1 MTTAD
6 YQKLLPSLP
15 EQPGIYRFIA
25 EDEEILYIGKA
36 KSLKKRIASYF
47 GEKKDM
53 RRKTRMMVR
62 TAVHLEYTIVDTEQ
76 DALLLEATLIK
87 KHQPRYNVALK
98 HSRPYP
104 YICIKNEPFPR
115 VMTVYSVVQDGSKY
129 FGPYP
134 SRSRM
139 YTIIDLIK
147 QLFKLRTCQ
156 LNLSEDNIEKGKFK
170 VCLEYHIKNCL
181 GPCVG
186 LESVAEYNTKIEQV
200 ANILKGHLAS
210 VKRFL
215 KERMNH
221 FAEEMEFEK
230 AAEIK
235 IQLDAIEKYQGRS
248 TVVHA
253 NIRDVDVFTIA
264 TDPEAEM
271 AYVNYLK
278 VVEGSIIN
286 TYTLELVQNLDSE
299 KEDLL
304 IYAIQILREKFQSIS
319 PEVLIP
325 FELALPWPEVK
336 FTVPQIGDKKKLME
350 LSGKNAVYFLEQQR
364 KQELAKLEKKTQTEQ
379 ILALMKKDLQ
389 LDKLPT
395 HIECFDNSN
404 LQGTNPVSSCV
415 VFKNAKPAKRD
426 YRHYHVKTVEGPND
440 FASMEE
446 VVYRRY
452 RRLLDE
458 GTPLPQLIIIDGGK
472 GQLSSAVNSLKI
484 LGIYERVTIIGIAKR
499 LEEIYFPEDPVP
511 ILLSKKSH
519 TLKIIQQARDEAHR
533 FAISF
538 HRDLRSKNFA
548 KTELNSI
555 SGVGDKTAQKLLAH
569 FGSVKKIKEAS
580 REEIEAVVGEKV
592 TDKLIGHF
600 NPYSGA

>member
-6 YQKLLPSLP
+6 YQILLPSLP

-25 EDEEILYIGKA
+25 VDEEILYIGKA

-62 TAVHLEYTIVDTEQ
+62 TAVRLEYTIVDTEQ

-104 YICIKNEPFPR
+104 YICIKKESFPR
-115 VMTVYSVVQDGSKY
+115 VMTVYKVEQDGSRY

-147 QLFKLRTCQ
+147 QLFKLRTCS
-156 LNLSEDNIEKGKFK
+156 LNLSKSNIEQNKFK

-186 LESVAEYNTKIEQV
+186 LETEAEYNIKVEQV
-200 ANILKGHLAS
+200 ANILKGHLSS

-215 KERMNH
+215 KEQMSI
-221 FAEEMEFEK
+221 FAEKLEFEK

-235 IQLDAIEKYQGRS
+235 VQLDAIEKYQGRS

-264 TDPEAEM
+264 TDPDAEM

-304 IYAIQILREKFQSIS
+304 LYAIQVLREKFQSIS

-325 FELALPWPEVK
+325 FELSSPWPEVK
-336 FTVPQIGDKKKLME
+336 FSVPQIGDKKKLME
-350 LSGKNAVYFLEQQR
+350 LSEKNAAYFLEQQQ
-364 KQELAKLEKKTQTEQ
+364 KQALARLEKKTQTEQ
-379 ILALMKKDLQ
+379 ILELMKKDLQ
-389 LDKLPT
+389 LDELPI

-446 VVYRRY
+446 VVFRRY

-472 GQLSSAVNSLKI
+472 GQLSAATVSLKA
-484 LGIYERVTIIGIAKR
+484 LGIFDRVTVIGIAKR
-499 LEEIYFPEDPVP
+499 LEEIFFPDDPVP

-538 HRDLRSKNFA
+538 HRDIRSKNFA

-555 SGVGDKTAQKLLAH
+555 PGIGEKTAQKLLTH
-569 FGSVKKIKEAS
+569 FGSVKKIKES
-580 REEIEAVVGEKV
+580 TREEIESLVAEKIA
-592 TDKLIGHF
+592 DKLIEYF
-600 NPYSGA
+600 NTYK

>member
-1 MTTAD
+1 
-6 YQKLLPSLP
+6 
-15 EQPGIYRFIA
+15 
-25 EDEEILYIGKA
+25 
-36 KSLKKRIASYF
+36 
-47 GEKKDM
+47 
-53 RRKTRMMVR
+53 
-62 TAVHLEYTIVDTEQ
+62 
-76 DALLLEATLIK
+76 
-87 KHQPRYNVALK
+87 
-98 HSRPYP
+98 
-104 YICIKNEPFPR
+104 
-115 VMTVYSVVQDGSKY
+115 
-129 FGPYP
+129 
-134 SRSRM
+134 
-139 YTIIDLIK
+139 
-147 QLFKLRTCQ
+147 
-156 LNLSEDNIEKGKFK
+156 
-170 VCLEYHIKNCL
+170 
-181 GPCVG
+181 VG
-186 LESVAEYNTKIEQV
+186 LETEDEYNTKVEQV
-200 ANILKGHLAS
+200 ANILKGQLSS

-215 KERMNH
+215 KEQMSI
-221 FAEEMEFEK
+221 FAEKLEFEK

-235 IQLDAIEKYQGRS
+235 VQLDAIEKYQGRS

-264 TDPEAEM
+264 TDPDAEM

-304 IYAIQILREKFQSIS
+304 LYAIQVLREKFQSIS

-325 FELALPWPEVK
+325 FELASPWPEVK
-336 FTVPQIGDKKKLME
+336 FSVPQIGDKKKLME
-350 LSGKNAVYFLEQQR
+350 LSEKNAAYFLEQQQ
-364 KQELAKLEKKTQTEQ
+364 KQALARQEKKTQTEQ
-379 ILALMKKDLQ
+379 ILELMKKDLQ
-389 LDKLPT
+389 LDELPI

-446 VVYRRY
+446 VVLRRY

-472 GQLSSAVNSLKI
+472 GQLSAACNSLKE
-484 LGIYERVTIIGIAKR
+484 LGIFDRVTVIGIAKR
-499 LEEIYFPEDPVP
+499 LEEIFFPDDPVP

-538 HRDLRSKNFA
+538 HRDIRSKNFA

-555 SGVGDKTAQKLLAH
+555 PGIGEKTAQKLLSH
-569 FGSVKKIKEAS
+569 FGSVKKIKES
-580 REEIEAVVGEKV
+580 TREEIESLAGEKIANS
-592 TDKLIGHF
+592 LIEYF
-600 NPYSGA
+600 NTY

>member
-6 YQKLLPSLP
+6 YQILLPSLP

-25 EDEEILYIGKA
+25 VDEEILYIGKA

-62 TAVHLEYTIVDTEQ
+62 TAVRLEYTIVDTEQ

-104 YICIKNEPFPR
+104 YICIKKEPFPR
-115 VMTVYSVVQDGSKY
+115 VMTVYKVEQDGSRY

-147 QLFKLRTCQ
+147 QLFKLRTCS
-156 LNLSEDNIEKGKFK
+156 LNLSKNNIEQHKFK

-186 LESVAEYNTKIEQV
+186 LETEDEYNTKVEQV
-200 ANILKGHLAS
+200 ANILKGQLSS

-215 KERMNH
+215 KEQMSI
-221 FAEEMEFEK
+221 FAEKLEFEK

-235 IQLDAIEKYQGRS
+235 VQLDAIEKYQGRS

-264 TDPEAEM
+264 TDPDAEM

-304 IYAIQILREKFQSIS
+304 LYAIQVLREKFQSIS

-325 FELALPWPEVK
+325 FELASPWPEVK
-336 FTVPQIGDKKKLME
+336 FSVPQIGDKKKLME
-350 LSGKNAVYFLEQQR
+350 LSEKNAAYFLEQQQ
-364 KQELAKLEKKTQTEQ
+364 KQALARQEKKTQTEQ
-379 ILALMKKDLQ
+379 ILELMKKDLQ
-389 LDKLPT
+389 LDELPI

-446 VVYRRY
+446 VVLRRY

-472 GQLSSAVNSLKI
+472 GQLSAACNSLKA
-484 LGIYERVTIIGIAKR
+484 LGIFDRVTVIGIAKR
-499 LEEIYFPEDPVP
+499 LEEIFFPDDPVP

-538 HRDLRSKNFA
+538 HRDIRSKNFA

-555 SGVGDKTAQKLLAH
+555 PGIGEKTAQKLLSH
-569 FGSVKKIKEAS
+569 FGSVKKIKES
-580 REEIEAVVGEKV
+580 TREEIESLAGEKIANS
-592 TDKLIGHF
+592 LIEYF
-600 NPYSGA
+600 NTY

>member
-6 YQKLLPSLP
+6 YQILLPSLP
-15 EQPGIYRFIA
+15 EHPGIYRFIA
-25 EDEEILYIGKA
+25 LDEEILYIGKA

-62 TAVHLEYTIVDTEQ
+62 TAVRLEYTIVDTEQ

-104 YICIKNEPFPR
+104 YICIKKEPFPR
-115 VMTVYSVVQDGSKY
+115 VMTVYKVEQDGSRY

-147 QLFKLRTCQ
+147 QLFKLRTCS
-156 LNLSEDNIEKGKFK
+156 LNLSKNNIEQHKFK

-186 LESVAEYNTKIEQV
+186 LETEDEYNTKVEQV
-200 ANILKGHLAS
+200 ANILKGQLSS

-215 KERMNH
+215 KEQMSI
-221 FAEEMEFEK
+221 FAEKLEFEK

-235 IQLDAIEKYQGRS
+235 VQLDAIEKYQGRS

-264 TDPEAEM
+264 TDPDAEM

-304 IYAIQILREKFQSIS
+304 LYAIQVLREKFQSIS

-325 FELALPWPEVK
+325 FELASPWPEVK
-336 FTVPQIGDKKKLME
+336 FSVPQIGDKKKLME
-350 LSGKNAVYFLEQQR
+350 LSEKNAAYFLEQQQ
-364 KQELAKLEKKTQTEQ
+364 KQALARQEKKTQTEQ
-379 ILALMKKDLQ
+379 ILELMKKDLQ
-389 LDKLPT
+389 LDELPI

-446 VVYRRY
+446 VVLRRY

-472 GQLSSAVNSLKI
+472 GQLSAACNSLKA
-484 LGIYERVTIIGIAKR
+484 LGIFDRVTVIGIAKR
-499 LEEIYFPEDPVP
+499 LEEIFFPDDPVP

-538 HRDLRSKNFA
+538 HRDIRSKNFA

-555 SGVGDKTAQKLLAH
+555 PGIGEKTAQKLLSH
-569 FGSVKKIKEAS
+569 FGSVKKIKES
-580 REEIEAVVGEKV
+580 TREEIESLAGEKIANS
-592 TDKLIGHF
+592 LIEYF
-600 NPYSGA
+600 NTY

>member
-6 YQKLLPSLP
+6 YQILLPSLP

-25 EDEEILYIGKA
+25 VDEEILYIGKA

-62 TAVHLEYTIVDTEQ
+62 TAVRLEYTIVDTEQ

-104 YICIKNEPFPR
+104 YICIKKESFPR
-115 VMTVYSVVQDGSKY
+115 VMTVYKVEQDGSRY

-147 QLFKLRTCQ
+147 QLFKLRTCS
-156 LNLSEDNIEKGKFK
+156 LNLSKNNIEQNKFK

-186 LESVAEYNTKIEQV
+186 LETEAEYNIKVEQV
-200 ANILKGHLAS
+200 ANILKGHLSS

-215 KERMNH
+215 KEQMSI
-221 FAEEMEFEK
+221 FAEKLEFEK

-235 IQLDAIEKYQGRS
+235 VQLDAIEKYQGRS

-264 TDPEAEM
+264 TDPDAEM

-304 IYAIQILREKFQSIS
+304 LYAIQVLREKFQSIS

-325 FELALPWPEVK
+325 FELSSPWPEVK
-336 FTVPQIGDKKKLME
+336 FSVPQIGDKKKLME
-350 LSGKNAVYFLEQQR
+350 LSEKNAAYFLEQQQ
-364 KQELAKLEKKTQTEQ
+364 KQALARLEKKTQTEQ
-379 ILALMKKDLQ
+379 ILELMKKDLQ
-389 LDKLPT
+389 LDELPI

-446 VVYRRY
+446 VVFRRY
-452 RRLLDE
+452 RGLLDE

-472 GQLSSAVNSLKI
+472 GQLSAATVSLKA
-484 LGIYERVTIIGIAKR
+484 LGIFDRVTVIGIAKR
-499 LEEIYFPEDPVP
+499 LEEIFFPDDPVP

-538 HRDLRSKNFA
+538 HRDIRSKNFA

-555 SGVGDKTAQKLLAH
+555 PGIGEKTAQKLLTH
-569 FGSVKKIKEAS
+569 FGSVKKIKES
-580 REEIEAVVGEKV
+580 TREEIESLVAEKIA
-592 TDKLIGHF
+592 DKLIEYF
-600 NPYSGA
+600 NTYK

>member
-1 MTTAD
+1 
-6 YQKLLPSLP
+6 
-15 EQPGIYRFIA
+15 
-25 EDEEILYIGKA
+25 
-36 KSLKKRIASYF
+36 
-47 GEKKDM
+47 
-53 RRKTRMMVR
+53 
-62 TAVHLEYTIVDTEQ
+62 
-76 DALLLEATLIK
+76 
-87 KHQPRYNVALK
+87 
-98 HSRPYP
+98 
-104 YICIKNEPFPR
+104 
-115 VMTVYSVVQDGSKY
+115 
-129 FGPYP
+129 
-134 SRSRM
+134 
-139 YTIIDLIK
+139 
-147 QLFKLRTCQ
+147 
-156 LNLSEDNIEKGKFK
+156 
-170 VCLEYHIKNCL
+170 
-181 GPCVG
+181 
-186 LESVAEYNTKIEQV
+186 V
-200 ANILKGHLAS
+200 ANILKGHLSS

-215 KERMNH
+215 KEQMSI
-221 FAEEMEFEK
+221 FAEKLEYEK

-235 IQLDAIEKYQGRS
+235 VQLDAIEKYQGRS

-264 TDPEAEM
+264 TDPDAEM

-304 IYAIQILREKFQSIS
+304 LYAIQVLREKFQSIS

-325 FELALPWPEVK
+325 FELSSPWPEVK
-336 FTVPQIGDKKKLME
+336 FSVPQIGDKKKLME
-350 LSGKNAVYFLEQQR
+350 LSEKNAAYFLEQQQ
-364 KQELAKLEKKTQTEQ
+364 KQALARLEKKTQTEQ
-379 ILALMKKDLQ
+379 ILELMKKDLQ
-389 LDKLPT
+389 LDELPI

-446 VVYRRY
+446 VVFRRY

-458 GTPLPQLIIIDGGK
+458 GTALPQLIIIDGGK
-472 GQLSSAVNSLKI
+472 GQLSAATVSLKA
-484 LGIYERVTIIGIAKR
+484 LGIFDRVTVIGIAKR
-499 LEEIYFPEDPVP
+499 LEEIFFPDDPVP

-538 HRDLRSKNFA
+538 HRDIRSKNFA

-555 SGVGDKTAQKLLAH
+555 PGIGEKTAQKLLSH
-569 FGSVKKIKEAS
+569 FGSVKKIKES
-580 REEIEAVVGEKV
+580 TREEIERFAGEKIAN
-592 TDKLIGHF
+592 KLIEYF
-600 NPYSGA
+600 NTF

>member
-6 YQKLLPSLP
+6 YQILLPSLP

-25 EDEEILYIGKA
+25 VDEEILYIGKA

-62 TAVHLEYTIVDTEQ
+62 TAVRLEYTIVDTEQ

-104 YICIKNEPFPR
+104 YICIKKESFPR
-115 VMTVYSVVQDGSKY
+115 VMTVYKVEQDGSRY

-147 QLFKLRTCQ
+147 QLFKLRTCS
-156 LNLSEDNIEKGKFK
+156 LNLSKSNIEQNKFK

-186 LESVAEYNTKIEQV
+186 LETEAEYNIKVEQV
-200 ANILKGHLAS
+200 ANILKGHLSS

-215 KERMNH
+215 KEQMSI
-221 FAEEMEFEK
+221 FAEKLEFEK

-235 IQLDAIEKYQGRS
+235 VQLDAIEKYQGRS

-264 TDPEAEM
+264 TDPDAEM

-304 IYAIQILREKFQSIS
+304 LYAIQVLREKFQSIS

-325 FELALPWPEVK
+325 FELSSPWPEVK
-336 FTVPQIGDKKKLME
+336 FSVPQIGDKKKLME
-350 LSGKNAVYFLEQQR
+350 LSEKNAAYFLEQQQ
-364 KQELAKLEKKTQTEQ
+364 KQALARLEKKTQTEQ
-379 ILALMKKDLQ
+379 ILELMKKDLQ
-389 LDKLPT
+389 LDELPI

-446 VVYRRY
+446 VVFRRY

-472 GQLSSAVNSLKI
+472 GQLSAATVSLKA
-484 LGIYERVTIIGIAKR
+484 LGIFDRVTVIGIAKR
-499 LEEIYFPEDPVP
+499 LEEIFFPDDPVP

-538 HRDLRSKNFA
+538 HRDIRSKNFA
-548 KTELNSI
+548 KTELDSI
-555 SGVGDKTAQKLLAH
+555 PGIGEKTAQKLLTH
-569 FGSVKKIKEAS
+569 FGSVKKIKES
-580 REEIEAVVGEKV
+580 TREEIESLVAEKIA
-592 TDKLIGHF
+592 DKLIEYF
-600 NPYSGA
+600 NTYK

>member
-6 YQKLLPSLP
+6 YQILLPSLP
-15 EQPGIYRFIA
+15 EHPGIYRFIA
-25 EDEEILYIGKA
+25 LDEEILYIGKA
-36 KSLKKRIASYF
+36 KCLKKRIASYF

-62 TAVHLEYTIVDTEQ
+62 TAVRLEYTIVDTEQ

-104 YICIKNEPFPR
+104 YICIKKEPFPR
-115 VMTVYSVVQDGSKY
+115 VMTVYKVEQDGSRY

-147 QLFKLRTCQ
+147 QLFKLRTCS
-156 LNLSEDNIEKGKFK
+156 LNLSKNNIEQHKFK

-186 LESVAEYNTKIEQV
+186 LETEDEYNTKVEQV
-200 ANILKGHLAS
+200 ANILKGQLSS

-215 KERMNH
+215 KEQMSI
-221 FAEEMEFEK
+221 FAEKLEFEK

-235 IQLDAIEKYQGRS
+235 VQLDAIEKYQGRS

-264 TDPEAEM
+264 TDPDAEM

-304 IYAIQILREKFQSIS
+304 LYAIQVLREKFQSIS

-325 FELALPWPEVK
+325 FELASPWPEVK
-336 FTVPQIGDKKKLME
+336 FSVPQIGDKKKLME
-350 LSGKNAVYFLEQQR
+350 LSEKNAAYFLEQQQ
-364 KQELAKLEKKTQTEQ
+364 KQALARQEKKTQTEQ
-379 ILALMKKDLQ
+379 ILELMKKDLQ
-389 LDKLPT
+389 LDELPI

-446 VVYRRY
+446 VVLRRY

-472 GQLSSAVNSLKI
+472 GQLSAACNSLKA
-484 LGIYERVTIIGIAKR
+484 LGIFDRVTVIGIAKR
-499 LEEIYFPEDPVP
+499 LEEIFFPDDPVP

-538 HRDLRSKNFA
+538 HRDIRSKNFA

-555 SGVGDKTAQKLLAH
+555 PGIGEKTAQKLLSH
-569 FGSVKKIKEAS
+569 FGSVKKIKES
-580 REEIEAVVGEKV
+580 TREEIESLAGEKIANS
-592 TDKLIGHF
+592 LIEYF
-600 NPYSGA
+600 NTY

>member
-6 YQKLLPSLP
+6 YQILLPSLP
-15 EQPGIYRFIA
+15 EHPGIYRFIA
-25 EDEEILYIGKA
+25 VDEEILYIGKA

-62 TAVHLEYTIVDTEQ
+62 TAVRLEYTIVDTEQ

-104 YICIKNEPFPR
+104 YICIKKEPFPR
-115 VMTVYSVVQDGSKY
+115 VMTVYKVEQDGSRY

-147 QLFKLRTCQ
+147 QLFKLRTCS
-156 LNLSEDNIEKGKFK
+156 LNLSKNNIEQHKFK

-186 LESVAEYNTKIEQV
+186 LETEEEYNTKVEQV
-200 ANILKGHLAS
+200 ANILKGQLSS

-215 KERMNH
+215 KEQMSI
-221 FAEEMEFEK
+221 FAEKMEFEK

-235 IQLDAIEKYQGRS
+235 VQLDAIEKYQGRS

-264 TDPEAEM
+264 TDPDAEM

-304 IYAIQILREKFQSIS
+304 LYAIQVLREKFQSIS
-319 PEVLIP
+319 HEVLIP
-325 FELALPWPEVK
+325 FELASPWPDVK
-336 FTVPQIGDKKKLME
+336 FSVPQIGDKKKLME
-350 LSGKNAVYFLEQQR
+350 LSEKNAAYFLEQQQ
-364 KQELAKLEKKTQTEQ
+364 KQALARQEKKTQTEQ
-379 ILALMKKDLQ
+379 ILELMKKDLQ
-389 LDKLPT
+389 LDELPI

-446 VVYRRY
+446 VVLRRY

-458 GTPLPQLIIIDGGK
+458 ATPLPQLIIIDGGK
-472 GQLSSAVNSLKI
+472 GQLSAACNSLKA
-484 LGIYERVTIIGIAKR
+484 LGIFDRVTVIGIAKR
-499 LEEIYFPEDPVP
+499 LEEIFFPDDPVP

-538 HRDLRSKNFA
+538 HRDIRSKNFA

-555 SGVGDKTAQKLLAH
+555 PGIGEKTAQKLLSH
-569 FGSVKKIKEAS
+569 FGSVKKIKES
-580 REEIEAVVGEKV
+580 TREEIESLAGEKIANS
-592 TDKLIGHF
+592 LIEYF
-600 NPYSGA
+600 NTY

>member
-6 YQKLLPSLP
+6 YQILLPSLP
-15 EQPGIYRFIA
+15 EHPGIYRFIA
-25 EDEEILYIGKA
+25 LDEEILYIGKA

-62 TAVHLEYTIVDTEQ
+62 TAVRLEYTIVDTEQ

-104 YICIKNEPFPR
+104 YICIKKEPFPR
-115 VMTVYSVVQDGSKY
+115 VMTVYKVEQDGSRY

-147 QLFKLRTCQ
+147 QLFKLRTCS
-156 LNLSEDNIEKGKFK
+156 LNLSKNNIEQHKFK

-186 LESVAEYNTKIEQV
+186 LETEDEYNTKVEQV
-200 ANILKGHLAS
+200 ANILKGQLSS

-215 KERMNH
+215 KEQMSI
-221 FAEEMEFEK
+221 FAEKLEFEK

-235 IQLDAIEKYQGRS
+235 VQLDAIEKYQGRS

-264 TDPEAEM
+264 TDPDAEM

-304 IYAIQILREKFQSIS
+304 LYAIQVLREKFQSIS

-325 FELALPWPEVK
+325 FELASPWPEVK
-336 FTVPQIGDKKKLME
+336 FSVPQIGDKKKLME
-350 LSGKNAVYFLEQQR
+350 LSEKNAAYFLEQQQ
-364 KQELAKLEKKTQTEQ
+364 KQALARQEKKTQTEQ
-379 ILALMKKDLQ
+379 ILELMKKDLQ
-389 LDKLPT
+389 LDELPI
-395 HIECFDNSN
+395 HIDCFDNSN

-446 VVYRRY
+446 VVLRRY

-472 GQLSSAVNSLKI
+472 GQLSAACNSLKA
-484 LGIYERVTIIGIAKR
+484 LGIFDRVTVIGIAKR
-499 LEEIYFPEDPVP
+499 LEEIFFPDDPVP

-538 HRDLRSKNFA
+538 HRDIRSKNFA

-555 SGVGDKTAQKLLAH
+555 PGIGEKTAQKLLSH
-569 FGSVKKIKEAS
+569 FGSVKKIKES
-580 REEIEAVVGEKV
+580 TREEIESLAGEKIANS
-592 TDKLIGHF
+592 LIEYF
-600 NPYSGA
+600 NTY